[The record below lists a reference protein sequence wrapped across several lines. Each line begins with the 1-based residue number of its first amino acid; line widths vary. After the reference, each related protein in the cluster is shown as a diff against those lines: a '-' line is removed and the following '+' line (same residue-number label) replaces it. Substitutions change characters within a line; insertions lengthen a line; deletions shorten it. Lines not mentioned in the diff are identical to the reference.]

1 MARLVERPTRSERE
15 RLHPDAGRVEPGL
28 AAELADAV
36 AALEELE
43 TRDLTALLA
52 RAGERKTTK
61 GAVR

>member
-1 MARLVERPTRSERE
+1 MSWERAREKFE
-15 RLHPDAGRVEPGL
+15 RLAAQAVEPEL

-52 RAGERKTTK
+52 RAGEREATK